1 MKNLDLEETMNTY
14 ERIVSVPKSM
24 LLSTFVLLISVP
36 CWPQAQPDNTQSHSQ
51 TARLLEPAEASEE
64 QSPGSEVKPAALQGN
79 FLIGSDDVL
88 AVNVWKEAEI
98 SRTVTVRP
106 DGKISLPL
114 VGELQASTKT
124 PKQLQEEIS
133 AKLSAFVTEPAVSVI
148 VQEIHSQRFNILG
161 KVDRPGSYPL
171 TEQATVLDAI
181 AIAGGFR
188 DFAKQKSIYVLRRQN
203 DGVQL
208 RIAFNY
214 KDVIQG
220 KHLDQ
225 NIRLQSHDTVVVP

>member
-1 MKNLDLEETMNTY
+1 MNICPRT
-14 ERIVSVPKSM
+14 VSVRNSLRIWTI
-24 LLSTFVLLISVP
+24 LLTSLP
-36 CWPQAQPDNTQSHSQ
+36 CWPQTTKASSKPTTQ
-51 TARLLEPAEASEE
+51 TANLVAPAEAADQPTGVHGSK
-64 QSPGSEVKPAALQGN
+64 SAVRDPGFV
-79 FLIGSDDVL
+79 IGDDDVL
-88 AVNVWKEAEI
+88 AINVWKEAEL

-114 VGELQASTKT
+114 VGELLASTKT
-124 PKQLQEEIS
+124 PKQLEDEIS

-148 VQEIHSQRFNILG
+148 VQEIRSQRFNILG
-161 KVDRPGSYPL
+161 RVERPGSYPL

-181 AIAGGFR
+181 ALAGGFR
-188 DFAKQKSIYVLRRQN
+188 DFAKQKSIYILRLQP

-214 KDVIQG
+214 KDVIRG

-225 NIRLQSHDTVVVP
+225 NIKLQSHDTVVVP